1 MSAPSDLQDEKE
13 TAACAEEKLR
23 ALAGYGELPEPTS
36 AGAPTLPRGPAPPER
51 SSGEDSA
58 VLRRQDS
65 PSPRWSGRRTGAHLH
80 ISAVLGRHGRPA
92 GSPGKPRAKGQWMNE
107 LPARPNPLGHGQP
120 AGGLTCADAGRLLRV
135 CAQAGTPEL
144 EQQLQQQQL
153 QLHPAAPHLRPGE
166 SAPAPAARPPSGGS
180 LLARARGPRSARGD
194 DCGRDPGAKCARRR
208 RGGWLERRAGS
219 RNEAVAEARRSGRP
233 PAAAGKL

>member
-1 MSAPSDLQDEKE
+1 M
-13 TAACAEEKLR
+13 
-23 ALAGYGELPEPTS
+23 
-36 AGAPTLPRGPAPPER
+36 
-51 SSGEDSA
+51 
-58 VLRRQDS
+58 LRRQDS

-107 LPARPNPLGHGQP
+107 LPARPSPLGHGQP
-120 AGGLTCADAGRLLRV
+120 AGGLTCADAERLLRV

-153 QLHPAAPHLRPGE
+153 QLHRAAPHLRPLE
-166 SAPAPAARPPSGGS
+166 SPRRLRRPDRPAAAHFSRERGDPGPPGATTAGGT
-180 LLARARGPRSARGD
+180 PVPSARG
-194 DCGRDPGAKCARRR
+194 GGAA
-208 RGGWLERRAGS
+208 GGWSGGRAAGMRPSPRRAGVG
-219 RNEAVAEARRSGRP
+219 AP